1 MNKYKF
7 IILLFFFAGVLL
19 ISSFAFAATSSSYD
33 VPTENVFIGGGDST
47 SGSYSLLNSFGLS
60 SQISTESSTYLLNT
74 GFVYANAT
82 SLAVLIT
89 SVTPSSGYNTGP
101 INIRDITG
109 AGFDTGS
116 TVKLSL
122 NGETIEATNVS
133 AESSSKITCTFD
145 LTGKTTGTWNLIV
158 ENSLGQTGTLPSA
171 FEIKTWA
178 TLSQGVNYPNPFNP
192 ERESTTIVYKLSQDT
207 ATSLLIFN
215 ISYELVY
222 RQDFGAGVNGGKAGD
237 NSVIWR
243 GINAFEEMS
252 ANGVYFLRVI
262 NRNSGAVLVK
272 GKIAVSR

>member
-82 SLAVLIT
+82 SLAVLVT
-89 SVTPSSGYNTGP
+89 SVTPSSGYNTGS

-116 TVKLSL
+116 TVRLSL

-145 LTGKTTGTWNLIV
+145 LTGKTTGTWDLIV
-158 ENSLGQTGTLPSA
+158 ENSLGQSDTLPSG
-171 FEIKTWA
+171 FEIKTWS
-178 TLSQGVNYPNPFNP
+178 TLSLGVNYPNPFNP

-207 ATSLLIFN
+207 PTSILLFN
-215 ISYELVY
+215 ISHELVY
-222 RQDFGAGVNGGKAGD
+222 KQDFASGVNGGKSGD
-237 NSVIWR
+237 NSVSWN
-243 GINAFEEMS
+243 GFNTFGEMS
-252 ANGVYFLRVI
+252 ANGLYFLRVI
-262 NRNSGAVLVK
+262 NRNNGAILAK
-272 GKIAVSR
+272 GKIAVLR